1 MYCPSVLLST
11 HLMFTVGGTECP
23 PPVSVSDQLN
33 GAPVRSVRSRILKR
47 KLARTHRPIS
57 VVAGSRENDG
67 TPADERYWPRANAS
81 I

>member
-1 MYCPSVLLST
+1 MST
-11 HLMFTVGGTECP
+11 IGGTERP
-23 PPVSVSDQLN
+23 PPVYISDQLN
-33 GAPVRSVRSRILKR
+33 RGAVLGVRRRVPVGES
-47 KLARTHRPIS
+47 ARTHRPIS